1 MPLVLVDSDTLQLNP
16 AAAVV
21 VDARRFAAL
30 IGRIRPGLGEL
41 EEAVALYRGDFLA
54 DFYLPDSNP
63 FEEWAAARRE
73 AYRRGVLLALER
85 LTAVHLADEDFA
97 AAENYARRQLV
108 VDPLHEAGNRQLIE
122 LLARAGRR
130 RAALAHFDDYRRLLN
145 VELGVTP
152 GSETRAL
159 VSAVQ
164 GGELFPAARRPDHIR
179 GYEIHEE
186 LGRGT
191 FGVVFRAA
199 VAAGP
204 AVGEAGAPAPAEP
217 LLSVDNPYKGL
228 LAFGEADAALFYGR
242 ETLTQQLV
250 GRLAEV
256 GSSHRFLAVVGPSGS
271 GKSSLVKARL
281 VPALRRGA
289 LPGADKWFVLDMVP
303 GAHPFEELETALL
316 RVAVN
321 PPASLLEQLQD
332 GERGLL
338 RAVRRTLPP
347 DAQLPDGAS
356 ELLLIIDQFEELFTL
371 VADRDVTARFLNGLL
386 AAVSDPRSPL
396 RVIAT
401 LRADFYDRPLLYPG
415 LSEVVQQRTEV
426 VIPMTAD
433 EAAVLPVARR
443 RTRSRP

>member
-1 MPLVLVDSDTLQLNP
+1 
-16 AAAVV
+16 
-21 VDARRFAAL
+21 
-30 IGRIRPGLGEL
+30 
-41 EEAVALYRGDFLA
+41 
-54 DFYLPDSNP
+54 
-63 FEEWAAARRE
+63 
-73 AYRRGVLLALER
+73 
-85 LTAVHLADEDFA
+85 
-97 AAENYARRQLV
+97 
-108 VDPLHEAGNRQLIE
+108 
-122 LLARAGRR
+122 
-130 RAALAHFDDYRRLLN
+130 
-145 VELGVTP
+145 
-152 GSETRAL
+152 
-159 VSAVQ
+159 
-164 GGELFPAARRPDHIR
+164 
-179 GYEIHEE
+179 
-186 LGRGT
+186 
-191 FGVVFRAA
+191 
-199 VAAGP
+199 
-204 AVGEAGAPAPAEP
+204 
-217 LLSVDNPYKGL
+217 
-228 LAFGEADAALFYGR
+228 
-242 ETLTQQLV
+242 
-250 GRLAEV
+250 
-256 GSSHRFLAVVGPSGS
+256 
-271 GKSSLVKARL
+271 
-281 VPALRRGA
+281 